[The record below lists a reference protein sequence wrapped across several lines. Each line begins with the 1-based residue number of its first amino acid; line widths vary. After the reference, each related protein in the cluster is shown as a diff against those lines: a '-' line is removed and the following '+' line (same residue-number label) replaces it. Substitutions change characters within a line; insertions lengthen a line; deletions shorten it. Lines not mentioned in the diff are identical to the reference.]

1 MSELV
6 QVICWIYKQVNEMW
20 KRESLVLFAARVV
33 LSAAVHVSSPLMDFQ
48 PELQF
53 LMEGGRMERR

>member
-20 KRESLVLFAARVV
+20 KRESLRSV

-48 PELQF
+48 PELQEF